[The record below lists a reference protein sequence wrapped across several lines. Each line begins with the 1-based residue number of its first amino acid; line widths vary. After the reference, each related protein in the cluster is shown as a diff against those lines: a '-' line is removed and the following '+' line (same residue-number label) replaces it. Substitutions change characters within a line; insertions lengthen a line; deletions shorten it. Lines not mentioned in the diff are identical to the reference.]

1 MSLHGQDI
9 ERIDL
14 LGQLC
19 RELKILYLQ
28 NNVIG
33 RLGARAAAR
42 LHHAHKRCVTVSA
55 AQQRTCTS

>member
-33 RLGARAAAR
+33 RIGASR
-42 LHHAHKRCVTVSA
+42 SA
-55 AQQRTCTS
+55 LLE